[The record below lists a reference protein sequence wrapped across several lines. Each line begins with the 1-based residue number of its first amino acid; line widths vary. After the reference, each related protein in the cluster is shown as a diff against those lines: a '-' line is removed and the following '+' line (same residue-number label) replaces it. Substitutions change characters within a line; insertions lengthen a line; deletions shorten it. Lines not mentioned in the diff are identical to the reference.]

1 MFEPEECMT
10 AQDST
15 TREQTLCFSHGDDF
29 LFQLKDD
36 KYYHGTVV
44 EVHFQQMAIFFKS
57 VIKVQL

>member
-44 EVHFQQMAIFFKS
+44 EDMFGISLVLTEMGEF
-57 VIKVQL
+57 V